1 MESYFIQIAFLGKEI
16 TSAQFKKCVVILLFI
31 SNGKFLRKGLSQN
44 FTKYPCSVCSQIHVW
59 YTAVA
64 EVDETMA

>member
-16 TSAQFKKCVVILLFI
+16 TSAQSKNYVVLLLFI

-44 FTKYPCSVCSQIHVW
+44 FTKYPWSVCGQIHV
-59 YTAVA
+59 
-64 EVDETMA
+64 